1 MGEHGD
7 SSFVPWDHAYL
18 GCKKIKDVMKDNHHP
33 MEDLKKIHQG
43 VINAA
48 YEIIT
53 QMRYINCNIIG
64 SLGYENVEDYP
75 DYLTVFLDSIAKKY
89 NVEEDEVYEL

>member
-1 MGEHGD
+1 MDYNNLDKQSYEKG
-7 SSFVPWDHAYL
+7 Y
-18 GCKKIKDVMKDNHHP
+18 KDGKQD
-33 MEDLKKIHQG
+33 
-43 VINAA
+43 AA

>member
-1 MGEHGD
+1 MDYNNLDKQSYEKG
-7 SSFVPWDHAYL
+7 Y
-18 GCKKIKDVMKDNHHP
+18 KDDKQD
-33 MEDLKKIHQG
+33 
-43 VINAA
+43 AA

-64 SLGYENVEDYP
+64 SLGYENVEDYS
-75 DYLTVFLDSIAKKY
+75 DYLTAFLDSIARKY

>member
-1 MGEHGD
+1 MDYNNLDKQSYEKG
-7 SSFVPWDHAYL
+7 Y
-18 GCKKIKDVMKDNHHP
+18 KDGKQD
-33 MEDLKKIHQG
+33 
-43 VINAA
+43 AA

-53 QMRYINCNIIG
+53 QMRYINGNIIG

-75 DYLTVFLDSIAKKY
+75 DYLTAFLDSIARKY